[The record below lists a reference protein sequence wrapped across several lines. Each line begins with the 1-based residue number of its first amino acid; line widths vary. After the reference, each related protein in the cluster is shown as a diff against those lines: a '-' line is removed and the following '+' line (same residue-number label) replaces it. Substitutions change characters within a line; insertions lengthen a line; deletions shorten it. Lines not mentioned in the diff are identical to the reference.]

1 MGSIGI
7 CPDQLVLFV
16 EHHCAWKSR
25 TQNSQVETALTGGAP
40 RETQVCA
47 PPQPCV
53 SHDSLRRD
61 GRGGGRHR
69 GFYCKDEERETQ
81 SVEGLAQV
89 HTAGPRSEMPTPQ
102 IKCPVQTLV

>member
-1 MGSIGI
+1 M
-7 CPDQLVLFV
+7 
-16 EHHCAWKSR
+16 
-25 TQNSQVETALTGGAP
+25 TGNCTYWGGTLHP
-40 RETQVCA
+40 ERLKYV
-47 PPQPCV
+47 PHPQPCV